1 MQWAKKAKSDAEREA
16 FLENGG
22 SLVASRYEIRAAAKR
37 ATPSLILVGF
47 CALKLADRS
56 DPITE

>member
-1 MQWAKKAKSDAEREA
+1 MPPATLALLERH
-16 FLENGG
+16 LC
-22 SLVASRYEIRAAAKR
+22 
-37 ATPSLILVGF
+37 SLILVGF